1 MLLRRNRN
9 LSPARWQLLGAAG
22 VGPGVGR
29 WIVLF
34 WLGFL
39 SVHGQAETEVATST
53 PAPVPAVVA
62 PTAEATPAD
71 IQWEPTRETLA
82 AKVPKQ
88 RLSQVLPRLAR
99 ATGWQIFI
107 EPGTDPLVNSAFR
120 PLPVTEALE
129 QLLNGQNFALRTG
142 KNGRSRLLI
151 YRTSDTGATEEV
163 APDYV
168 VVERVA
174 NELLVQL
181 KPDAKHTIEEIAAKL
196 GAKVVGK
203 LAGMDIYRLRF
214 PDEESTNK
222 ARASLA
228 KDPDIAASG
237 DNLLLHGPNPGE
249 LKALGAGGG
258 GGLSLKPANI
268 DRSKLIIGLIDTVVR
283 PLGPQFD
290 SFVMT
295 PQSVVGA
302 APDGND
308 LTHGTAMLANILHGA
323 QVTLGAGQEAA
334 FRVLPVNVYA
344 ASEDKGRANLFDVL
358 NGTQLAIQ
366 QGASI
371 INWSLSSPDQSPLVT
386 QFTRYYQPQ
395 GVTFLAAAGNQPV
408 TDNMYPAADPGV
420 IAITALGRDGNY
432 ASYANRGSFVDVG
445 LPGSDLV
452 NFGDT
457 RYLINGTS
465 TATAFGSGILAARSQ
480 MTGAAPPTLLPW
492 LINAFPPPGKK

>member
-1 MLLRRNRN
+1 MTSVVRWILLC
-9 LSPARWQLLGAAG
+9 LLGLTTRYAG
-22 VGPGVGR
+22 AQSPP
-29 WIVLF
+29 
-34 WLGFL
+34 
-39 SVHGQAETEVATST
+39 ATSSALPVEDVASSIPA
-53 PAPVPAVVA
+53 PAPVPT
-62 PTAEATPAD
+62 PTPAPAE
-71 IQWEPTRETLA
+71 ITWEPTTERLA
-82 AKVPKQ
+82 AQVPKQ

-99 ATGWQIFI
+99 ATGWQVFI
-107 EPGTDPLVNSAFR
+107 EPGNDPLVSSTFR
-120 PLPVTEALE
+120 ALPAAEALE
-129 QLLNGQNFALRTG
+129 RLLNGRSFALRTG
-142 KNGRSRLLI
+142 KDGRSRLLI
-151 YRTSDTGATEEV
+151 YHSSASGATEEV

-174 NELLVQL
+174 NELLVKL
-181 KPDAKHTIEEIAAKL
+181 KPDAKHSIEEIAAQL

-203 LAGMDIYRLRF
+203 IDGLDIYRLRF
-214 PDEESTNK
+214 PNEEATNK

-228 KDPDIAASG
+228 NNPDIAASG

-249 LKALGAGGG
+249 LKSLGAGGG
-258 GGLSLKPANI
+258 GGLTLKPARI
-268 DRSKLIIGLIDTVVR
+268 DGSKLIIGLIDTAIR
-283 PLGPQFD
+283 PLGPEFD
-290 SFVMT
+290 AFVLT

-302 APDGND
+302 APEGND

-323 QVTLGAGQEAA
+323 QVTLGPGQEAA
-334 FRVLPVNVYA
+334 FRVLPVNVYS

-395 GVTFLAAAGNQPV
+395 GVTFLAAAGNQPI

-420 IAITALGRDGNY
+420 IAITAIGRDGNY
-432 ASYANRGSFVDVG
+432 ASYANRGAFIDVG

-480 MTGAAPPTLLPW
+480 LTGAKPPTLLPW